1 MKQTLIILGLSAC
14 AFAHTGLKN
23 RLGQV
28 KKAALAEQAAS
39 CNCTLSGSGSG
50 SGLPDLGSGTVNG
63 WATGASVTQGETVS
77 TIPDTQVT
85 EQANSEC
92 CSCNTGSQQAASS
105 ATKTRHY
112 DISGSIS
119 IAESVEWAESGNSSS
134 SSAGEARKQSTSE
147 ESNESNSGSGAPNG
161 GCVTVCASNNSISL

>member
-28 KKAALAEQAAS
+28 KKNTLAEQAACS
-39 CNCTLSGSGSG
+39 CSLSNTTGA
-50 SGLPDLGSGTVNG
+50 GLPNLGSGTVNG
-63 WATGASVTQGETVS
+63 WAQGASVTQGETVS
-77 TIPDTQVT
+77 TIPDTEVT
-85 EQANSEC
+85 EQAASEC
-92 CSCNTGSQQAASS
+92 CSCNTGSQSAASS

-112 DISGSIS
+112 DITGSIS

-134 SSAGEARKQSTSE
+134 SSSGEARKQSTSE
-147 ESNESNSGSGAPNG
+147 ESNLSNAGSGAPNG
-161 GCVTVCASNNSISL
+161 GCVTVCASNNTIAL

>member
-28 KKAALAEQAAS
+28 KKNTLAEQS
-39 CNCTLSGSGSG
+39 CSCSLPSNGTSG
-50 SGLPDLGSGTVNG
+50 GLPPLGSGTVNG
-63 WATGASVTQGETVS
+63 WAQGASVTQGETVN
-77 TIPDTQVT
+77 TIPDTEIT

-92 CSCNTGSQQAASS
+92 CSCNTGSQSAASS

-112 DISGSIS
+112 DITGSIS

-147 ESNESNSGSGAPNG
+147 ESNQSNANQGAPNG
-161 GCVTVCASNNSISL
+161 GCVTVCASNGTIHL

>member
-28 KKAALAEQAAS
+28 KKNTLAEQAAVCS
-39 CNCTLSGSGSG
+39 CSLSNTTG
-50 SGLPDLGSGTVNG
+50 SGLPSLGSGTVNG
-63 WATGASVTQGETVS
+63 WAQGASVTQGETVS
-77 TIPDTQVT
+77 TIPDTEVT

-92 CSCNTGSQQAASS
+92 CSCNTGSQSAASS
-105 ATKTRHY
+105 GTKTRHY

-147 ESNESNSGSGAPNG
+147 ESNLSNASGAPNG
-161 GCVTVCASNNSISL
+161 GCVSVCANNGTIHL

>member
-1 MKQTLIILGLSAC
+1 MKQTLIILGLSAV
-14 AFAHTGLKN
+14 ALAHTGLKT

-28 KKAALAEQAAS
+28 KKNTLAEQSCSCSLAS
-39 CNCTLSGSGSG
+39 NSTGA
-50 SGLPDLGSGTVNG
+50 GLPSLGSGTVNG
-63 WATGASVTQGETVS
+63 WAQGAAVTQGETVS
-77 TIPDTQVT
+77 TIPDTEVT

-92 CSCNTGSQQAASS
+92 CSCNTGSQSAASS

-134 SSAGEARKQSTSE
+134 SSAGEARKQSTSV

-161 GCVTVCASNNSISL
+161 GCVTVCASNNTIAL

>member
-1 MKQTLIILGLSAC
+1 MKSTLILLGLSAV
-14 AFAHTGLKN
+14 AFAHKGIKS
-23 RLGQV
+23 R
-28 KKAALAEQAAS
+28 LAEQAATCS
-39 CNCTLSGSGSG
+39 CSIPSG
-50 SGLPDLGSGTVNG
+50 
-63 WATGASVTQGETVS
+63 ATGAGLPALGQATYNGFNQAGSVANGESIS
-77 TIPDTQVT
+77 TIPDTEVT

-92 CSCNTGSQQAASS
+92 CSCNTGSQSAASS

-147 ESNESNSGSGAPNG
+147 ESNESNTGSGAPNG
-161 GCVTVCASNNSISL
+161 GCVTVCASNNTISL